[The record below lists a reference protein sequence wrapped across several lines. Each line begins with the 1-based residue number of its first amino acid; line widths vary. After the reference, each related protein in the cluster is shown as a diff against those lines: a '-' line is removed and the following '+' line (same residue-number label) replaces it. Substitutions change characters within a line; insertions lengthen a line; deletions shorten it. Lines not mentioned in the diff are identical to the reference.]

1 MNMIKDRIGRHE
13 VLLPI
18 NYIHLR
24 KKQIHVHLLE
34 KISLAET
41 LFCRVSGCRYGYCNQ
56 LCYWGIWRSVGC
68 DKWMWHFNFYFK
80 VSLPITTSIGIYLLL
95 NLVFTP
101 EHLWTDSLPTWWH
114 LSDRIYRQRLQMPS
128 STWMQ
133 GHQLRGKKRWVKK
146 HFSFGENFYLTL
158 PKLSFDESNCQSY
171 SASHSF
177 VCSSRC
183 LNPLLS
189 ILLSYP
195 SVWLSGWLSSRAF
208 FLPNSHSFVQNHFIT
223 YELVLFPTVRWIQK
237 TPSTVCFGARDD
249 SYGFFWTSKAGNII
263 TFKLTHKS
271 GYVTCHSSNPSY
283 SSK

>member
-1 MNMIKDRIGRHE
+1 MESNFAHSWIWIGRHE

-34 KISLAET
+34 KTSLVER
-41 LFCRVSGCRYGYCNQ
+41 LFCRVSGYRYGYCYQ

-80 VSLPITTSIGIYLLL
+80 VSSPITTSIGIYLLL

-133 GHQLRGKKRWVKK
+133 GHQLRGKKRWVKN

-158 PKLSFDESNCQSY
+158 PELSFDESNCQSY

-177 VCSSRC
+177 VCFSRC

-208 FLPNSHSFVQNHFIT
+208 FLITSKSLHRIWAGSFPNSKMDTEDAIYGLFWSKRWFVWFLLNFQ
-223 YELVLFPTVRWIQK
+223 
-237 TPSTVCFGARDD
+237 
-249 SYGFFWTSKAGNII
+249 
-263 TFKLTHKS
+263 S
-271 GYVTCHSSNPSY
+271 G
-283 SSK
+283 